1 MERIL
6 KRWDLAIII
15 PVLNCLEFTKITLST
30 IYSKHP
36 YKLIIIDNGSTDR
49 TGKYLDGL
57 EGIENIKV
65 IRFKENIG
73 AGPAWNY
80 GIQYAMRKFQSKY
93 FLIANND
100 ILLHPEAIDILI
112 KAIDFTKCILTSATD
127 ISGTVSCPE
136 DVLKMK
142 VPKKTRLTEAP
153 EFSCFMLKTETI
165 QKIGYFDEKFYPA
178 YFEDNDYHYRIRLAG
193 LKAVKTNR
201 ALYFHYGSRTIKN
214 DEKIHNISNLGYTA
228 NREYYRQKWGGLPG
242 EEIYKTPFNR

>member
-1 MERIL
+1 MEKIKL
-6 KRWDLAIII
+6 VIII

-30 IYSKHP
+30 ISSKHP
-36 YKLIIIDNGSTDR
+36 YKLILIDNGSTDG
-49 TGKYLDGL
+49 TGKYFDHL
-57 EGIENIKV
+57 EGIENIKI

-73 AGPAWNY
+73 VCPAWNF
-80 GIQYAMRKFQSKY
+80 GIQYAIRKYNSNY

-100 ILLHPEAIDILI
+100 IFLHPEAIDVLI
-112 KAIDFTKCILTSATD
+112 KAVDFTKCILTSGMD
-127 ISGTVSCPE
+127 VSGRVSHPLE
-136 DVLKMK
+136 LLKMK

-201 ALYFHYGSRTIKN
+201 ALYFHYGSRTIKE
-214 DEKIHNISNLGYTA
+214 DEKIKLQSNLGYTI
-228 NREYYRQKWGGLPG
+228 NRDYYRQKWGGLPG
-242 EEIYKTPFNR
+242 EEIYKTPFNK